1 MSIDAIEYKNVCKK
15 FEDSDKLAVS
25 DVNLVVEEGSFVTIL
40 GTSGSGKT
48 TLLKMTN
55 RLYEPS
61 SGEILFYGQDCSE
74 MPVNEYRRQIGYVIQ
89 QAGLFPHKTIE
100 ENVATVPKLLKWDK
114 EKINSTV
121 REMLS
126 LVRLDYDTYAKR
138 YPRQL
143 SGGEQQRVGIA
154 RALAVSPKVILMD
167 EPFGAIDAITRRTLQ
182 EELVK
187 LHNKLKNTILFVTHD
202 IFEAILLGE
211 KIIVMDKGVV
221 QQYDTPFNIMTNP
234 KNDFVK
240 NLVFSGDPLEKLKA
254 LSVLAALDQL
264 PSDFDCEGCPCID
277 SQSHVN
283 DALLEMLQSNS
294 DFVVVRDSGKPIG
307 KITMECIKDLTGD
320 RG

>member
-1 MSIDAIEYKNVCKK
+1 MMEKKAIEYKKVRKIFEGNEKDSVKNV
-15 FEDSDKLAVS
+15 SLS
-25 DVNLVVEEGSFVTIL
+25 IEEGTFVTIL

-55 RLYEPS
+55 RIYELTD
-61 SGEILFYGQDCSE
+61 GEILFYGRNNKE
-74 MPVNEYRRQIGYVIQ
+74 IPVNEYRRQIGYVIQ

-100 ENVATVPKLLKWDK
+100 ENISTVPKLLKWDK
-114 EKINSTV
+114 KKTQETV
-121 REMLS
+121 REMLE

-182 EELVK
+182 EELIK
-187 LHNKLKNTILFVTHD
+187 LHEKLKNTILFVTHD

-211 KIIVMDKGVV
+211 KMIIMDGGEV
-221 QQYDTPFNIMTNP
+221 QQYDTPYNIMMHP
-234 KNDFVK
+234 ANDFVK

-254 LSVLAALDQL
+254 LSVVTGMEDVEKEIDRSIPVIQSDNQMNEALVIMLNNECDSIYVAAGEKIL
-264 PSDFDCEGCPCID
+264 
-277 SQSHVN
+277 
-283 DALLEMLQSNS
+283 
-294 DFVVVRDSGKPIG
+294 GKLKLSTVKKMIS
-307 KITMECIKDLTGD
+307 
-320 RG
+320 